1 MGGTTCEWKS
11 PCVLS
16 FSCSGE
22 AISVLNILWHYLS
35 SLSVQHILLTYDFL
49 LSFDFLKQMPFSGS
63 LQWPIHPQGILCQ
76 TTSPHSTS
84 PIAVSVQMLPVCQ
97 LCLNIQLK
105 ITPKSTLSV
114 LALFHSTCQYLM
126 ICNFCIF
133 LCSFS
138 IIDCRDFCYSELYTL
153 CIGDDQSSIYIPQRH
168 DRISH

>member
-1 MGGTTCEWKS
+1 MRGTACEGKS

-35 SLSVQHILLTYDFL
+35 SLSVQYILLTYYYL

-84 PIAVSVQMLPVCQ
+84 PIAVSVQMLPACQ

-138 IIDCRDFCYSELYTL
+138 IIDCRDFCYSALYTL
-153 CIGDDQSSIYIPQRH
+153 CIGYDQS
-168 DRISH
+168 